1 MPRLGLAC
9 KPKHQTIELS
19 INEISYYYND
29 ADTQYTYSTSE
40 ILWFAS
46 VRTCPPCLT
55 YPNTTMSKELQGTEL
70 AEFLAEDQLV
80 EIIPRTEMPAID
92 LISVSISSFREHTA
106 PSDPW

>member
-1 MPRLGLAC
+1 
-9 KPKHQTIELS
+9 
-19 INEISYYYND
+19 
-29 ADTQYTYSTSE
+29 
-40 ILWFAS
+40 
-46 VRTCPPCLT
+46 
-55 YPNTTMSKELQGTEL
+55 MSKELQGTEL